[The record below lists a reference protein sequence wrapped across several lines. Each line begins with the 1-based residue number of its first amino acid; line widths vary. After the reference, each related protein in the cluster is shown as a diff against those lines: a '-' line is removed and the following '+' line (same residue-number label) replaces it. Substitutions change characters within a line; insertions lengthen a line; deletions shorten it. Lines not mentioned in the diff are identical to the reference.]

1 MVLPVVE
8 SGTPVVD
15 ALTTL
20 RKLCLDVQYASQNG
34 DRDGR
39 PGTVRRILV
48 PLAGQP
54 LAAAAVP
61 PLDGIAVP
69 GRTAG
74 DTVPVDPSRPATMVV
89 AR

>member
-1 MVLPVVE
+1 ME
-8 SGTPVVD
+8 
-15 ALTTL
+15 ALAGL
-20 RKLCLDVQYASQNG
+20 RKQCLDVRYASLSG

-61 PLDGIAVP
+61 PLNGIAVLG
-69 GRTAG
+69 GRAG
-74 DTVPVDPSRPATMVV
+74 DTVSADPSRPATMVI